1 MHVGTIAEGA
11 PIIPISAQ
19 LKYNIDAVCEYVVKK
34 IPVPIRDFTSE
45 PRLIGKINKYY
56 FLEFLFSCTAFFGL
70 FVWKC
75 LFYFRLEPWLS
86 NPSHSGQQS
95 EFLAESMLFIQN
107 YLQYSLIKLD
117 LSEPQKHYFSK

>member
-45 PRLIGKINKYY
+45 PRLIGEINYY
-56 FLEFLFSCTAFFGL
+56 F
-70 FVWKC
+70 
-75 LFYFRLEPWLS
+75 
-86 NPSHSGQQS
+86 
-95 EFLAESMLFIQN
+95 
-107 YLQYSLIKLD
+107 
-117 LSEPQKHYFSK
+117 